1 MVLEVVIRDNHRFFV
16 GSLYPGWVNLM
27 KCISGTQNYPQEISG
42 RVFDDGLSEVIPIFI
57 LTLISSPFLLR
68 KSTVMRFSFIHHQ
81 KEQLMYKMKPN
92 S

>member
-1 MVLEVVIRDNHRFFV
+1 MIITGFFV
-16 GSLYPGWVNLM
+16 GSQYSILVNHM
-27 KCISGTQNYPQEISG
+27 KCISGAQNFPQEISG
-42 RVFDDGLSEVIPIFI
+42 RVFDDGQSKAIPIFI